1 MVTQEIRESGIVSDV
16 LELQQSLTPVVETL
30 GHRHSAAG
38 RLAEL
43 QDQLSQLHSLDKVCE
58 PTEGLVMPTL
68 GSQEGAFENV
78 RMNYTG
84 DQGQTIRQVWSQIHF
99 LFRKSDAV
107 IRCKPRKRES
117 YTYWCWTGVRFMC
130 FLASLAGKLPKN

>member
-43 QDQLSQLHSLDKVCE
+43 QDQLSQLHSLEKVIE

-84 DQGQTIRQVWSQIHF
+84 DQGQTIRQVCGHTFIFHSEGRSC
-99 LFRKSDAV
+99 LSP
-107 IRCKPRKRES
+107 CCE
-117 YTYWCWTGVRFMC
+117 
-130 FLASLAGKLPKN
+130 